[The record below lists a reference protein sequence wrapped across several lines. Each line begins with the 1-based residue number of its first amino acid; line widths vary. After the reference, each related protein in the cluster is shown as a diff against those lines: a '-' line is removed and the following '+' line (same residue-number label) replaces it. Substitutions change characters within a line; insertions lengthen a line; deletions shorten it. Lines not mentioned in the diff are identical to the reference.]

1 MLSCIANLCRPTNGH
16 TGRRSDSCTDRQI
29 DRRQELRRPAR
40 LTPQPSPN
48 FQTARPQLE
57 IAATHCK
64 QGRPCLLIWVFPAT
78 FPSKRLSPPSKTA
91 APTSASREILID
103 TPRNKKTPQNP

>member
-16 TGRRSDSCTDRQI
+16 TGRGSDSCTDRQI

-48 FQTARPQLE
+48 FQSARPQLE

-64 QGRPCLLIWVFPAT
+64 QGRPCLLIWVFPAP
-78 FPSKRLSPPSKTA
+78 FPPNPLPPPQKPP
-91 APTSASREILID
+91 APPPASREILID
-103 TPRNKKTPQNP
+103 TSRN